1 MKNSFEFPLLA
12 TVSKQ
17 LFLFYYEEEPQPPF
31 VVRGKKR
38 EGVEEEIRP
47 LLNN

>member
-17 LFLFYYEEEPQPPF
+17 LFLFYYEEEPQPPLCRQGQKEGGGG
-31 VVRGKKR
+31 RGNTPTP
-38 EGVEEEIRP
+38 E
-47 LLNN
+47 

>member
-1 MKNSFEFPLLA
+1 MKKSLN
-12 TVSKQ
+12 
-17 LFLFYYEEEPQPPF
+17 PPF